1 MIEISPEIMFQFT
14 CKDGFGTS
22 AGLTNAGTKTC
33 SGTIKSYVDL
43 VKCYRESDLD
53 VFYNV

>member
-33 SGTIKSYVDL
+33 SGTIKSYVDD
-43 VKCYRESDLD
+43 VKCYRESDLE